1 MQFSHLK
8 SLLTMLAIAGLMNV
22 AGEKVG
28 GRCSPNGTYACADTW
43 KQITVCHNGYWMV
56 AADCGTKRCLW
67 PDHNIYPTPFCR

>member
-22 AGEKVG
+22 VAEKVG
-28 GRCSPNGTYACADTW
+28 GRRSPNETYACAHTL
-43 KQITVCHNGYWMV
+43 KQITVCHNWMV